1 MFSCS
6 ETFVRDLKHHLMLW
20 GVSDLEEIRQTRQ
33 HVGGDGWDVV
43 DTLTVFQKDP
53 DQQQNRPEGQNHVKF
68 SVFLCDHVFTA
79 VATYPTT
86 ANSCPLTSRNSAGF
100 LSFGPAGEN
109 TTEASSVRAS
119 YRLRFKFSDVF
130 LVFLTN

>member
-1 MFSCS
+1 
-6 ETFVRDLKHHLMLW
+6 MLW

-68 SVFLCDHVFTA
+68 SVFLLNDRRCDHVLTA
-79 VATYPTT
+79 GRHLPNDGELLPVDEQKLSRLLVIWTCGGKHNRSFFCQSELPT
-86 ANSCPLTSRNSAGF
+86 P
-100 LSFGPAGEN
+100 
-109 TTEASSVRAS
+109 VQ
-119 YRLRFKFSDVF
+119 VF
-130 LVFLTN
+130 